1 MLWSPAHVI
10 PCARDRNAR
19 AVGQSDRVSRS
30 RVAQRQIAQR
40 QIAHPRVAQRVA
52 QPRIAHPRVAGRRRP
67 SSPPKGRAIADDD
80 TGHPLPAAT
89 MRFPRA
95 CPALRMRRALP
106 GPPDAS
112 RAARPF
118 QMRRALPGPPGCVAR
133 CPALPGASRAA
144 RPSRVRRAHAAPNR
158 AHGPLGR
165 ARYFVRDRL

>member
-1 MLWSPAHVI
+1 
-10 PCARDRNAR
+10 
-19 AVGQSDRVSRS
+19 VSRS

-95 CPALRMRRALP
+95 CPARRMR
-106 GPPDAS
+106 
-112 RAARPF
+112 
-118 QMRRALPGPPGCVAR
+118 
-133 CPALPGASRAA
+133 RAA